1 MTHFEKIKEILTEA
15 NISYDEEVFEGEK
28 LDRSDRE
35 LYIDIGRSIELEFD
49 NDGKLLQFINTEFM
63 A

>member
-15 NISYDEEVFEGEK
+15 NLSYDEEVFEGEK